1 MLEKGNVMEENCT
14 TLWPSEVGQNK
25 EYLANLDTRLLH
37 GIRLEMPSDE
47 KGTSALKNNNNSTNN
62 Y

>member
-1 MLEKGNVMEENCT
+1 MLWRKIAQHYDPVRWAKIKS
-14 TLWPSEVGQNK
+14 LR
-25 EYLANLDTRLLH
+25 ANLDTRLLH

-62 Y
+62 N